1 MHHRRRDAWLHV
13 VASKLTYVSAKP
25 HVSVDSGTMD
35 LSSRR
40 SKWTG
45 RLVALAAALALAY
58 LVIFVAELTHS
69 PWLPGGVSLPGLHIN
84 HPRPAA
90 GATGDPVDFS
100 RPSTAPSTAPPLAVV
115 AGPSAGVLPS
125 APPIVDLPPPPPS
138 PPAISNHHTPPR
150 TRGGSAHGRTSPTP
164 GSRPHSG
171 PSTPGAQGKV
181 PATRPAPHGGA
192 SRPSPSATPS
202 SRHASPTT
210 TVGPARPH
218 G

>member
-1 MHHRRRDAWLHV
+1 MDPRRRDAWLHV
-13 VASKLTYVSAKP
+13 VASKLTYVSAEP
-25 HVSVDSGTMD
+25 HASVDPGTMD
-35 LSSRR
+35 PSTRR

-69 PWLPGGVSLPGLHIN
+69 PWLPGGVSPPGLHIN

-115 AGPSAGVLPS
+115 AGPPASVLPS

-138 PPAISNHHTPPR
+138 ASDHHTAPR
-150 TRGGSAHGRTSPTP
+150 MFGGSAHSHTSPTSD
-164 GSRPHSG
+164 SRTHSG
-171 PSTPGAQGKV
+171 PSTPGADGRV
-181 PATRPAPHGGA
+181 PATRPVPHGGA
-192 SRPSPSATPS
+192 SRPSPSRSPS

-210 TVGPARPH
+210 TVGPAGSH